1 MAVKVSEVIIAACD
15 DVKGLPILYQ
25 SADHIISNQLIWS
38 YFERRGKVLMVP
50 LEFSCENSFTT
61 ASQCIRAVGFS
72 SCFSIIILD
81 FSFII
86 LLLLLLF

>member
-38 YFERRGKVLMVP
+38 YFERRAKVLMVP

-72 SCFSIIILD
+72 SCLISIIILD

-86 LLLLLLF
+86 LLLLF